1 MLRCHI
7 LFLMDN
13 INLEGY
19 FRINVTLK
27 DLKYRTVSI
36 IESMMKFVHMSV
48 WLKKWTLSQD
58 QRFQILV
65 LFLEKFERQY
75 FIIMILIL

>member
-1 MLRCHI
+1 MLRSHI

-36 IESMMKFVHMSV
+36 IESMMKFVHMPV

-75 FIIMILIL
+75 FTIMILIL

>member
-1 MLRCHI
+1 MLRSHI

-65 LFLEKFERQY
+65 LF
-75 FIIMILIL
+75 